1 MYKLPLVFFL
11 FSIVLQP
18 LSATELRGFH
28 AEYAGETIR
37 FFRYSDPV
45 ALQNEPA
52 FQIEFNAEGEFS
64 THVPVDKPEFVFAEF
79 GIYRGMLMLSPGQE
93 IELLFPPFR
102 KKSFADRKNPY
113 FEPVA
118 FWFATGSGEHLT
130 DQISA
135 FDNRYNQ
142 LTDKYFNYL
151 FFRQSREIF
160 DTVTT
165 VLNQEFPAENS
176 PVLQVHKQL
185 KLNLLKTDA
194 FRMKTGDVAVVIEKV
209 ESEFWTLPS
218 FIEFFGKIFSNKL
231 SFEAKTVEGSP
242 IRTAVAGKN
251 EQFLLDFITDSY
263 NLKEEKYAKLVLIKL
278 LHDGYYS
285 GEFPQDAIL
294 QMLKSRTLKDAA
306 NPIGSIA
313 KNVTDKL
320 EFLQKGT
327 EAPVICLKNINGYRV
342 CTDEFT
348 DKYKYIVFADT
359 EMIVCRE
366 QLKYLGE
373 IQQKFEKHLQIVVVL
388 RKTDL
393 IEMKIFL
400 DKQNIPGVK
409 LVDENGK
416 FIEKYKVQSFPVA
429 FLLNKDHEIVFA
441 HAKTP
446 LDGFEQQFGP
456 YLRRKLFEQQR
467 NQ

>member
-1 MYKLPLVFFL
+1 MYKLPLI
-11 FSIVLQP
+11 IVLFIVVLHP
-18 LSATELRGFH
+18 LKATELHGIN

-45 ALQNEPA
+45 ALQNELA
-52 FQIEFNAEGEFS
+52 FKIEFDDEGEFTTRLS
-64 THVPVDKPEFVFAEF
+64 INQPEFVFADF
-79 GIYRGMLMLSPGQE
+79 GIYRGMLMLHPNQE
-93 IELLFPPFR
+93 IELLFPPLR
-102 KKSFADRKNPY
+102 EKSFADQKNPY

-118 FWFATGSGEHLT
+118 FWFATGNGEHLT

-135 FDNRYNQ
+135 FDKRYNQ

-194 FRMKTGDVAVVIEKV
+194 FRLKTGNVAEIIETVK
-209 ESEFWTLPS
+209 SEFWTFPA
-218 FIEFFGKIFSNKL
+218 FTEFFEKIFSNKL
-231 SFEAKTVEGSP
+231 SFEAKTVEGNP
-242 IRTAVAGKN
+242 IKAAVAGKN
-251 EQFLLDFITDSY
+251 EQFLLKFIENNY
-263 NLKEEKYAKLVLIKL
+263 NLEGKYAKLVLIKL
-278 LHDGYYS
+278 LHDAFYS
-285 GEFPQDAIL
+285 GDFPQNSVL
-294 QMLKSRTLKDAA
+294 QLLKSSELQGSG
-306 NPIGSIA
+306 NPIQKIA
-313 KNVTDKL
+313 NNVIEKL
-320 EFLQKGT
+320 EFLREGT
-327 EAPVICLKNINGYRV
+327 RAPVICLKNIDGFQV
-342 CTDEFT
+342 CTDEFN
-348 DKYKYIVFADT
+348 DKYKYIIFADT

-373 IQQKFEKHLQIVVVL
+373 IQKKFEEHLQIIVVL

-400 DKQNIPGVK
+400 DEQNIPGVK
-409 LVDENGK
+409 LVDANGT
-416 FIEKYKVQSFPVA
+416 FIEKYRVQSFPAA